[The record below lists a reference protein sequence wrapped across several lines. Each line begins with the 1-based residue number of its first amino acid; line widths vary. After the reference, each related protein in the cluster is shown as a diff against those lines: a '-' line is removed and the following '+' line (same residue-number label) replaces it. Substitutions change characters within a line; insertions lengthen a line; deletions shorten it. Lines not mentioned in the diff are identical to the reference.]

1 MSEFVLIGRII
12 AVDQQQSVAS
22 KSDPTKTFPRRQVY
36 MDCSRYDSITG
47 EQLSDNKPLLEFGG
61 KGLDM
66 LNALCQ
72 QGLKQGDLVAVKFA
86 VQGNSYKDKDGK
98 TKNFTGIRPYAI
110 ERYFPKTQQQ
120 PANTLN
126 RQAQTQQPVT
136 QQPVQTQQTVQE
148 HDPVAD
154 GLPF

>member
-47 EQLSDNKPLLEFGG
+47 EQLSENKPLLEFGG

-72 QGLKQGDLVAVKFA
+72 QGLKQGDLVAVKFV

-110 ERYFPKTQQQ
+110 ERYIPKTQQQ

-126 RQAQTQQPVT
+126 QQAQTQQPVT

-148 HDPVAD
+148 HDPVAE